1 VLERPAE
8 IAAGSRTLQFAK
20 SLATDATLSLAA
32 VFAIPGR
39 QFAAFGR
46 LYSKLSGC
54 HNQILKRIR
63 IVRPA
68 AMNEAISR

>member
-32 VFAIPGR
+32 VLAILGW
-39 QFAAFGR
+39 QFAAVGR
-46 LYSKLSGC
+46 FDSKLSGRRDT
-54 HNQILKRIR
+54 L
-63 IVRPA
+63 
-68 AMNEAISR
+68 EAHTHG